1 MRNTLE
7 TRLGI
12 FFALALVAAFIVLEM
27 AGGIE
32 FFRKGQTLH
41 ARFQDAQELKVGD
54 PVRMAGVQIGRV
66 DKVGLDGD
74 RVRISFRANP
84 EAMIKTDSVATIKF
98 TGLMG
103 QNYLSID
110 FGSPDAPKAAAGS
123 TLQSKEQADL
133 SDLMSKLDSVALNI
147 ENVTK
152 SFTGDKID
160 NLLGPITDF
169 LKQNTPALTATI
181 GNMRIVSDRMANGE
195 GTMGKLMKDD
205 ALYVSALSAVT
216 NLEATTADI
225 KLTLADARQ
234 VFQSAQST
242 VNGINSGEGTLGKML
257 KDERLYNETTDAMTN
272 LREILQK
279 INRGQGSVGQM
290 VNDDSLLKNVK
301 LSLQK
306 LDKATEGLE
315 DTGPLS
321 VLGTAVNSLF

>member
-27 AGGIE
+27 AGGVD
-32 FFRKGQTLH
+32 FFRKGTTLH
-41 ARFQDAQELKVGD
+41 ARFEDVQELKVGD
-54 PVRMAGVQIGRV
+54 PVKMAGVQIGRV

-74 RVRISFRANP
+74 RVRVTFRADP
-84 EAMIKTDSVATIKF
+84 KATIKTDSVVSIKF

-103 QNYLSID
+103 QNYVAVE
-110 FGSPDAPKAAAGS
+110 FGSPDAPAAAPGS
-123 TLQSKEQADL
+123 MLESKEQASL
-133 SDLMSKLDSVALNI
+133 TDLMAKLDNVAVNI

-169 LKQNTPALTATI
+169 VKQNTPQLTAAI
-181 GNMRIVSDRMANGE
+181 GNMKIVSDRLVEGE
-195 GTMGKLMKDD
+195 GTVGRLIKDD
-205 ALYVSALSAVT
+205 ELYVSALSAVT
-216 NLEATTADI
+216 NLEGTTAEI

-234 VFQSAQST
+234 VFQSAQGT
-242 VNGINSGEGTLGKML
+242 VDSINAGQGTLGKMAR
-257 KDERLYNETTDAMTN
+257 DDRLYNETTDAMTN

-279 INRGQGSVGQM
+279 INRGQGSVGQL

-321 VLGTAVNSLF
+321 ILGTAINSLF